1 MPVFDSPLRRASSS
15 MPPLSCSS
23 RPLRSQGARA
33 PAARPR
39 RTGAGLL
46 LAACLAL
53 MPPCIAQAADTVA
66 GLPAYRSFPNLSGT
80 LSSVGDDAM
89 GPLLDAWLAAF
100 EQRQP
105 GIHRG
110 PHWRH
115 AGSVTA
121 FGALMFGDADIAP
134 LAREPLQT
142 ELQPYAH
149 QFAGDMMK
157 SPLFVR
163 VASLDGQAAYLAVN
177 RRPGAPLPPKV
188 KAFVAFALSDEGQ
201 AIVAAQKRFAPL
213 TAAQAA
219 RERAKLD
226 GFLPPLDAQLAVYR
240 PVAGLHG
247 EVDSVGSD
255 GMKSLMDTWID
266 GFTHVQ
272 PAVRKGDRWEHLGT
286 LNGFHALLAGDT
298 AMAPMGRELWP
309 DERAA
314 CTQIRHAAPLEI
326 RVARGGFNTPQ
337 RTTAQAIFVHPD
349 NPLNGVTL
357 AQLASIL
364 RQNPGITRWGQLGL
378 TGEWADRPIT
388 IYIPPHVAPNAMS
401 MQVMVLAGGAWNSAV
416 HEGSIDDTARAIA
429 GNPGAIGF
437 GGLEEGGPGL
447 KTLAV
452 ARRDGE
458 PFYALDAENAASG
471 KYPLTR
477 YMYIRL
483 NRPLTPPVKAFL
495 RYILSRDGQ
504 EPVRY
509 SAYFPLSARE
519 AREES
524 AKLR

>member
-1 MPVFDSPLRRASSS
+1 MAP
-15 MPPLSCSS
+15 C
-23 RPLRSQGARA
+23 GARA
-33 PAARPR
+33 
-39 RTGAGLL
+39 
-46 LAACLAL
+46 
-53 MPPCIAQAADTVA
+53 ADAVA
-66 GLPAYRSFPNLSGT
+66 GLPAYRSLPNLSGT

-89 GPLLDAWLAAF
+89 GPLLDAWLVAF
-100 EQRQP
+100 ERRQP
-105 GIHRG
+105 GIRRG

-115 AGSVTA
+115 VGSAAA

-134 LAREPLQT
+134 LAREPLPT

-157 SPLFVR
+157 SPLLVR
-163 VASLDGQAAYLAVN
+163 VANLDGHAAYLAVN

-188 KAFVAFALSDEGQ
+188 KAFLTFALSDDGQ
-201 AIVAAQKRFAPL
+201 AIVAAQQRFTPL
-213 TAAQAA
+213 AAADAVQQ
-219 RERAKLD
+219 RATLD

-247 EVDSVGSD
+247 AIDSVGSD

-266 GFTHVQ
+266 GFTHAQ
-272 PAVRKGDRWEHLGT
+272 AGARKGDRWEHLGT

-314 CTQIRHAAPLEI
+314 YAQIRHEASPLEI

-349 NPLNGVTL
+349 NPLNGITL
-357 AQLASIL
+357 PQLASIL
-364 RQNPGITRWGQLGL
+364 RQNPGVTRWGQLGL
-378 TGEWADRPIT
+378 TGEWADRPVR
-388 IYIPPHVAPNAMS
+388 IYMPPHVAPNAMS
-401 MQVMVLAGGAWNSAV
+401 MQIMVLGGGAWNPAV

-429 GNPGAIGF
+429 RDPGAIGF

-447 KTLAV
+447 KTLTV
-452 ARRDGE
+452 ARRAGE
-458 PFYALDAENAASG
+458 PFYTLDAENAASG
-471 KYPLTR
+471 RYPLTR

-483 NRPLTPPVKAFL
+483 NRPLTAPVKAFL

-509 SAYFPLSARE
+509 SAYFPLSAAE
-519 AREES
+519 AREEL

>member
-1 MPVFDSPLRRASSS
+1 
-15 MPPLSCSS
+15 
-23 RPLRSQGARA
+23 
-33 PAARPR
+33 
-39 RTGAGLL
+39 
-46 LAACLAL
+46 

-66 GLPAYRSFPNLSGT
+66 GLPAYRSLPNLSGT

-100 EQRQP
+100 ERRQP

-115 AGSVTA
+115 AGSATA

-247 EVDSVGSD
+247 EIDSVGSD

-266 GFTHVQ
+266 GFKHVQ

-388 IYIPPHVAPNAMS
+388 IDIPPHVAPNAMS

-452 ARRDGE
+452 ARGDGE

-509 SAYFPLSARE
+509 SAYFPLNAAE
-519 AREES
+519 AREEL
-524 AKLR
+524 AKFR